1 MDDLKTPVARL
12 ARLFRDARDK
22 WKAKA
27 LERQKRLR
35 AAQVRIR
42 DLEHSRAYWKARALA
57 AEEQDLAPAPTA
69 QKPLEDEDDTPP
81 QRMTPIANHHH
92 SLEVMQLSLQLFLH
106 ASLSCR
112 GVSWVLQQ
120 FAAFLPLSVPAY
132 TTVLNWSYRLGLA
145 VLTRPVPH
153 RDDWIFILDQTIAL
167 GEYKC
172 LIVLGI
178 PVSRLSEVGYAPR
191 HGDMTLLAVEITAH
205 STGLWVEAVL
215 HRVTARTGKPV
226 QIVSDHGSDLR
237 KGIAL
242 YGQQTPGVVATYD
255 ISHATANQ
263 LKAHWR
269 HDPDWA
275 AFSKQAGNT
284 LSTYQQTDLAF
295 LLPPRQRTKARY
307 MAVDA
312 QIDWAQRLIAY
323 HDRADFSAI
332 GRACV
337 FSADAWAYLRRT
349 WGDRTVDPL
358 RPLIGQ
364 RYDNRQALCAALCAQ
379 GATDGDHLDDAF
391 WRLADRG
398 YARFLEAFEWVF
410 ADREAISLWAQ
421 TINVSKTIQKTL
433 KTEGLSSATAA
444 KLRAQLAVQAS
455 LPPSVAAFQSQLLA
469 QVEQEAAKLPTGA
482 TWLASSDIIESVF
495 GHYKTFTTRGPLKEV
510 GRLVLMIPAFLTELT
525 APVIREAM
533 ASVRTI
539 DVEEWVESH
548 LGESMLKR
556 RRQALKP
563 T

>member
-35 AAQVRIR
+35 AAQVRMR

-57 AEEQDLAPAPTA
+57 AEEQHPAPATKA
-69 QKPLEDEDDTPP
+69 QKPVEDEDDTPP
-81 QRMTPIANHHH
+81 QWATPVANHHH
-92 SLEVMQLSLQLFLH
+92 ALEVIQLSLQLFLH
-106 ASLSCR
+106 ASLGCR
-112 GVSWVLQQ
+112 GVSGVLQQ

-132 TTVLNWSYRLGLA
+132 TSVLNWGYRLGLA
-145 VLTRPVPH
+145 VLTRPLPR

-172 LIVLGI
+172 LVVLGI
-178 PVSRLSEVGYAPR
+178 PARRLSEVGYSPR
-191 HGDMTLLAVEITAH
+191 HSDMSVLAVEITAR

-215 HRVTARTGKPV
+215 HQVATRTGNPV
-226 QIVSDHGSDLR
+226 QIVSDHGSDVR

-242 YGQQTPGVVATYD
+242 FCQQAPSVVATYD
-255 ISHATANQ
+255 ISHAVATQ

-269 HDPDWA
+269 DDPHWQ
-275 AFSKQAGNT
+275 AFSKQAGTT
-284 LSTYQQTDLAF
+284 LSAYQQTDLAF

-323 HDRADFSAI
+323 HDRGEFSAI
-332 GRACV
+332 GRPCV
-337 FSADAWAYLRRT
+337 FSAAAWMHLRRT
-349 WGDRTVDPL
+349 CGRAFDPL

-364 RYDNRQALCAALCAQ
+364 PYDTRQALCAALRAQ

-410 ADREAISLWAQ
+410 AYREIIPLWAQ
-421 TINVSKTIQKTL
+421 TISVSKTVQKTL
-433 KTEGLSSATAA
+433 KTEGLSSATPARLQA
-444 KLRAQLAVQAS
+444 KLAVQS
-455 LPPSVAAFQSQLLA
+455 PLPAPVAAFQTQLLA
-469 QVEQEAAKLPTGA
+469 HVEQQAAKLPAGA

-510 GRLVLMIPAFLTELT
+510 DRLVLMVPAFLTELT

-539 DVEEWVESH
+539 DVEQWVESH